1 MSATAR
7 GSLAERARWL
17 PLVALLV
24 LAGGAVA
31 EAVQDSPPALPFVD
45 RNACP
50 VESGCNFHADWVA
63 ETPLTAYVT
72 EGRPTQVAFRIATG
86 EHFVALRADMY
97 VTRPGIVVMAAPLD
111 PTCEPPDCWEPGFRA
126 GELVYVLS
134 YRGEGRYLISHRGR
148 LREVDAFWA
157 APSSRQARVR
167 QAPEMFWWVLVRNQS
182 ERLGWLRLKN
192 MADVGIAFD
201 ERIRFP

>member
-63 ETPLTAYVT
+63 ETPLTAYAT
-72 EGRPTQVAFRIATG
+72 EGRPTRVEFRIATG
-86 EHFVALRADMY
+86 EHFAALR
-97 VTRPGIVVMAAPLD
+97 
-111 PTCEPPDCWEPGFRA
+111 
-126 GELVYVLS
+126 S
-134 YRGEGRYLISHRGR
+134 
-148 LREVDAFWA
+148 
-157 APSSRQARVR
+157 
-167 QAPEMFWWVLVRNQS
+167 
-182 ERLGWLRLKN
+182 WLRLSTPTASRRTAGNRVSARASWSTCSRTAGKD
-192 MADVGIAFD
+192 AT
-201 ERIRFP
+201 